1 MTFNDTVG
9 GGEEPPSQ
17 KAGLWEPGNVQP
29 LHRWATL
36 PLSLFHS
43 LPPKGWQSRDDAFQ
57 HLLAAPVLWRRAALC
72 GSLLVF
78 FPPRTLK
85 ATVWG
90 DLYTSSS
97 NIQSVTQGGT
107 RRKRRDG
114 LNPSDAGRF
123 THRCSPDVHP
133 CGAPLSIIHQHNRPA
148 TPSICVLEEV
158 WK

>member
-1 MTFNDTVG
+1 MTFNDSVG
-9 GGEEPPSQ
+9 REKEPHESKSWTLGAWICAALTSLDHYPS
-17 KAGLWEPGNVQP
+17 LLV
-29 LHRWATL
+29 
-36 PLSLFHS
+36 HS

-57 HLLAAPVLWRRAALC
+57 HFLAAPVLWRRAALC
-72 GSLLVF
+72 GSLHVF
-78 FPPRTLK
+78 FPPCTLK

-97 NIQSVTQGGT
+97 NIQSVTQSGT

-114 LNPSDAGRF
+114 LNPSDTARF

-148 TPSICVLEEV
+148 TPSICV
-158 WK
+158 